1 MLAEHSDCLLPSIYV
16 NEHHASRW
24 LHSALSVTVCMS
36 LWLSVCVLSTAAIV
50 QILMSEYLCVVRCAC
65 LFVVVRCGCALRMS
79 DRVNFV
85 RLLYDWNDCFSVSL
99 AITSHHAAMPMKDP
113 RRTAD

>member
-1 MLAEHSDCLLPSIYV
+1 MIVFSPSIYV

-50 QILMSEYLCVVRCAC
+50 QILMPEYLNLCVVRCAC

-85 RLLYDWNDCFSVSL
+85 SFIIRLERLF
-99 AITSHHAAMPMKDP
+99 
-113 RRTAD
+113 

>member
-1 MLAEHSDCLLPSIYV
+1 M

-24 LHSALSVTVCMS
+24 LHSALSVTVSMS

-50 QILMSEYLCVVRCAC
+50 QILIKIESEYLCVVRCPC

-85 RLLYDWNDCFSVSL
+85 PLLYDWNDCY
-99 AITSHHAAMPMKDP
+99 
-113 RRTAD
+113 